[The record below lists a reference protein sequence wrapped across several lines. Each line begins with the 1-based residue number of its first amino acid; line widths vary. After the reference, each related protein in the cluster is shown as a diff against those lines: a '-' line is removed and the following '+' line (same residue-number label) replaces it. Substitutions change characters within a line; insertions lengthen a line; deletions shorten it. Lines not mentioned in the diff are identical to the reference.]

1 MGGSGQ
7 EVNTYLIPH
16 LEKTF
21 LHRIRDHGEDELLY
35 SLHFNFILGG
45 WSQVDY
51 FCLSRRVIWKVIMD
65 SLLSCARVFVK
76 APARSAI
83 SSRSTLASCSI
94 KNSH

>member
-45 WSQVDY
+45 
-51 FCLSRRVIWKVIMD
+51 
-65 SLLSCARVFVK
+65 
-76 APARSAI
+76 
-83 SSRSTLASCSI
+83 
-94 KNSH
+94 